1 MVKMRAPKKISYRN
15 LKRHVHCVFYCASAC
30 LLAITLMSGYAVAQ
44 AKNMLFNDAN
54 PNIGAKIQKIGLPL
68 TPLSLQQMSSE
79 TAQGVS
85 SSSPSLVSRSQGT
98 SSVLL
103 WDEIN
108 PGKAASQ
115 NAMAGGTVTLNIV
128 H

>member
-1 MVKMRAPKKISYRN
+1 MVKMRAPKKSPRN
-15 LKRHVHCVFYCASAC
+15 LRQQIQYVFYCASAC
-30 LLAITLMSGYAVAQ
+30 FLTITLMSSHAVAQ
-44 AKNMLFNDAN
+44 TKNMILNDASAN
-54 PNIGAKIQKIGLPL
+54 VGATIQKIGLPL

-85 SSSPSLVSRSQGT
+85 SSSPSLASQSQGA

-115 NAMAGGTVTLNIV
+115 NATAGGTVTLNIV